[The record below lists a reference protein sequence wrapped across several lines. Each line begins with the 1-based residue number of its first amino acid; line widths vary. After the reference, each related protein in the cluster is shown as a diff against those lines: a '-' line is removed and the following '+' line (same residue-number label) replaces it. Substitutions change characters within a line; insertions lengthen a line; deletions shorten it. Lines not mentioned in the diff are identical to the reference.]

1 MIYFIIFVLTIIFVI
16 LINKIKS
23 DNKNLDKKIKD
34 YEQSQKERKEFREW
48 FNNQNFKA
56 KNNNLKPKK
65 KFYYGEN
72 WKKKKGDDYEF
83 YIKKFYENEGKKEIR
98 FQKGKKI
105 YTILETLGF
114 RNTIKNI
121 NLVILTITGFF
132 VLNIV

>member
-56 KNNNLKPKK
+56 KNNNLK
-65 KFYYGEN
+65 
-72 WKKKKGDDYEF
+72 
-83 YIKKFYENEGKKEIR
+83 
-98 FQKGKKI
+98 
-105 YTILETLGF
+105 
-114 RNTIKNI
+114 
-121 NLVILTITGFF
+121 
-132 VLNIV
+132 

>member
-56 KNNNLKPKK
+56 KNNNLKRNFITAKTGKRKK
-65 KFYYGEN
+65 VMIMNF
-72 WKKKKGDDYEF
+72 
-83 YIKKFYENEGKKEIR
+83 I
-98 FQKGKKI
+98 
-105 YTILETLGF
+105 
-114 RNTIKNI
+114 
-121 NLVILTITGFF
+121 
-132 VLNIV
+132 